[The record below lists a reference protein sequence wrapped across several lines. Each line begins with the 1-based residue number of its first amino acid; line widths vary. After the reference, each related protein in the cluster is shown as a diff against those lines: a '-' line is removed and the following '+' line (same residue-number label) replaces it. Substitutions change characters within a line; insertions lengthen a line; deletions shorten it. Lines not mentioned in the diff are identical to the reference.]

1 MNLVKKKKY
10 CEVCFSKNLIQVLN
24 LGKHP
29 LCDDL
34 IPLKKKKKNIEYPIV
49 ILFCKNCKTAYQ
61 KYSVNK
67 KKLFPYNYHYR
78 ARMTGSV
85 LSGMKDLV
93 NSIEKKIGSLQGKN
107 CLDIGC
113 NDGSLLDFFKK
124 LPISL

>member
-93 NSIEKKIGSLQGKN
+93 NSIEKKN
-107 CLDIGC
+107 R
-113 NDGSLLDFFKK
+113 
-124 LPISL
+124 ISSR